1 MSDDSTSSSQVETHV
16 TLRRGTLGLR
26 HAIVISVA
34 VMSPAASIFF
44 NTIPQAG
51 FVGAAIPLCYVIGF
65 VLALLIAN
73 QYSEFAREI
82 PSSGSAYTFVTE
94 GLGLRLGF
102 MTAWIGFIAVAIGVP
117 YSFVLAC
124 SKCANPDDTLV
135 RP

>member
-1 MSDDSTSSSQVETHV
+1 MSDDTTSSSQVETGV

-65 VLALLIAN
+65 MLALLIALPLTLIVI
-73 QYSEFAREI
+73 A
-82 PSSGSAYTFVTE
+82 A
-94 GLGLRLGF
+94 
-102 MTAWIGFIAVAIGVP
+102 AWITHRPLIGGTLIVAAIALGYLLHRLHRARQPQPPTHFLPTG
-117 YSFVLAC
+117 
-124 SKCANPDDTLV
+124 TL
-135 RP
+135 R